1 MLVHMMTIVEGL
13 QVLLYLNEYEIFVE
27 RHDITNLMMLKLLGL
42 ITSVMME
49 RLQRDIFIM
58 GEL

>member
-1 MLVHMMTIVEGL
+1 MMTIVEGL